1 MEIKMKDELQK
12 WLNKHVEVLTFS
24 DDKKINQ
31 KWQKVLHEK
40 IRQKLTSSVEPQA
53 TTELQER
60 NNVKSSKTIK
70 DFR

>member
-1 MEIKMKDELQK
+1 MKDQLQK
-12 WLNKHVEVLTFS
+12 WLNEHVQVLTYS

-60 NNVKSSKTIK
+60 NNVKSSKTTK
-70 DFR
+70 DSR

>member
-1 MEIKMKDELQK
+1 MEIKMKDQLQK
-12 WLNKHVEVLTFS
+12 WLNEHVQVLTYS

-40 IRQKLTSSVEPQA
+40 IKQKLTSSVEPQA

-60 NNVKSSKTIK
+60 NNVKSSKTTK
-70 DFR
+70 DSR

>member
-1 MEIKMKDELQK
+1 MEIKMKNELQK
-12 WLNKHVEVLTFS
+12 WLNKHVQVLTYS
-24 DDKKINQ
+24 DNKKINQ

-40 IRQKLTSSVEPQA
+40 IKQKLTSSVEPQA

-70 DFR
+70 DSR

>member
-1 MEIKMKDELQK
+1 METKMKDQLQK
-12 WLNKHVEVLTFS
+12 WLNKHVQVLTYS

-60 NNVKSSKTIK
+60 NNVKSSKTTK
-70 DFR
+70 DSR

>member
-12 WLNKHVEVLTFS
+12 WLNKHVQVLTYS

-70 DFR
+70 DSR